1 MAGVISREPPPIRAG
16 PRRRGLIV
24 LGVVVLVFF
33 LTARGLASFWT
44 DFLWFDSVQLTSVW
58 STLFFSK
65 VALSLIAI
73 VVAFAII
80 WANLLVADRL
90 SPRFRAVDLGSEEE
104 LVERVQ
110 EWIEPRITGIRI
122 VVAAV
127 FAVLIGIGA
136 SAWWQDLLLF
146 LNSTQFGVVDP
157 IHNTDVAF
165 YVFRMPFYRDVL
177 GWLLQL
183 LAITTILVAVL
194 HYLNGGIRI
203 RQGQLPFFS
212 AGVKGHLSVLLA
224 LMALIKA
231 GSYWLDRYDLLFST
245 RGAVF
250 GASYTDVNA
259 HLPALTLLVGVSVVA
274 AALLVWNIW
283 RRGWTLVVVAVGA
296 WLFVSIVVGA
306 IIPTIVQ
313 RFTVEPDELNKE
325 ISFVGNH
332 VEFTRRAY
340 ALSDVEI
347 RDFAA
352 AADLTAEDL
361 AANRGTIDNIRL
373 WDPSVLQTTYEQQQE
388 IRTYYRLPNI
398 DVDRYLIGDQLT
410 QVMVA
415 TRELDQD
422 ALPAAGWINERLVYT
437 HGYGAVYSPANSVE
451 ANGQPAYLVQD
462 VPPVASTPE
471 LQMTDPR
478 VYFGETYDSDR
489 FLIVGTN
496 RPEVDYPVG
505 TGETSA
511 DATASDVQFNS
522 YDGSGGV
529 QLSSVFRRFAFAL
542 RYFFD
547 LDTLISPE
555 VTSQS
560 RILMVRNI
568 QDRVSKAAPFLRA
581 DHDPYLVL
589 LGGELVWVL
598 DMYTV
603 SDRYPYSQPAN
614 ISRLADRA
622 SLASAP
628 AWNYVRNSV
637 KATVD
642 AEDGTMT
649 FYIVDP
655 TDPMIQ
661 TYQRIFPNLF
671 TDGSQISDELRNH
684 LRYPEDMFR
693 VQSDMWAAYHMEAE
707 RFYQDEDLWEVP
719 GDPSTADP
727 IEVLRGQRFEPGF
740 DPMLPYYLLMQLPE
754 EDSLSYLILQPF
766 NPVDRPNM
774 RGFLVAKSGPE
785 EYGRVIDYRLSP
797 GRFVNGPTQVSAQI
811 NQDQEISAAFTLLGQ
826 QGSRVIQGNLLVVPV
841 EDSIVYVQP
850 IFLQS
855 EQNPIPQLTNVI
867 VVYENSVVLGT
878 SLNAAL
884 EGVFG
889 DGVGPDEPTTGP
901 PGVPGDITSLLEAA
915 EEAFGLADQALRR
928 GDLAE
933 YQRQV
938 DRAKAFIEQA
948 LLGSQADT

>member
-1 MAGVISREPPPIRAG
+1 
-16 PRRRGLIV
+16 
-24 LGVVVLVFF
+24 
-33 LTARGLASFWT
+33 
-44 DFLWFDSVQLTSVW
+44 
-58 STLFFSK
+58 
-65 VALSLIAI
+65 
-73 VVAFAII
+73 
-80 WANLLVADRL
+80 LLVAGRL
-90 SPRFRAVDLGSEEE
+90 SPRFRAMDLGSEEE

-146 LNSTQFGVVDP
+146 LNATPFGSADP

-165 YVFRMPFYRDVL
+165 YVFRMPLYRDIL

-203 RQGQLPFFS
+203 RQGRVPFFS

-231 GSYWLDRYDLLFST
+231 GSYWLDRFDLVFST

-274 AALLVWNIW
+274 AGLLIWNIW

-306 IIPTIVQ
+306 IIPAIVQ

-325 ISFVGNH
+325 IPYVDHH
-332 VEFTRRAY
+332 VRFTRQAY
-340 ALSDVEI
+340 ALANVDI

-352 AADLTAEDL
+352 SEDLTAEDL
-361 AANRGTIDNIRL
+361 FGNQGTIDNIRL
-373 WDPSVLQTTYEQQQE
+373 WDPSVLQTTYEEQQE
-388 IRTYYRLPNI
+388 IRTYYQLDNI
-398 DVDRYLIGDQLT
+398 DVDRYLLGDQLT
-410 QVMVA
+410 QVMIA

-422 ALPAAGWINERLVYT
+422 DLPAAGWINERLVYT

-451 ANGQPAYLVQD
+451 ANGQPAYLVRD
-462 VPPVASTPE
+462 VPPESATPE
-471 LQMTDPR
+471 LQITNPR

-489 FLIVGTN
+489 FLIVGTR
-496 RPEVDYPVG
+496 RPEVDFPVG
-505 TGETSA
+505 ATQVDGEA
-511 DATASDVQFNS
+511 AGSDVQFTS
-522 YDGSGGV
+522 YEGVGGV

-555 VTSQS
+555 VTSES

-589 LGGELVWVL
+589 LGGELVWL
-598 DMYTV
+598 IDMYTV
-603 SDRYPYSQPAN
+603 SDRYPYSQPA
-614 ISRLADRA
+614 SVGRLADRA
-622 SLASAP
+622 PLASAP

-649 FYIVDP
+649 FYVIDS
-655 TDPMIQ
+655 TDPLIQ
-661 TYQRIFPNLF
+661 TYQRIFPSLF
-671 TDGSQISDELRNH
+671 TDESAISDELRAH

-693 VQSDMWAAYHMEAE
+693 VQSDIWAAYHMEAE

-719 GDPSTADP
+719 GDPSTADQ

-740 DPMLPYYLLMQLPE
+740 DPMLPYYLLMELPE
-754 EDSLSYLILQPF
+754 EDVLSYLILQPF
-766 NPVDRPNM
+766 NPLDRPNM

-826 QGSRVIQGNLLVVPV
+826 QGSRVIQGNLLVIPI

-867 VVYENSVVLGT
+867 VVYGNQVVLGS

-884 EGVFG
+884 EEVFG
-889 DGVGPDEPTTGP
+889 DGAAPEEPSEP
-901 PGVPGDITSLLEAA
+901 VEVPGDITSLLEAA
-915 EEAFGLADQALRR
+915 AEAFSLADQALRR

-933 YQRQV
+933 YERQIE
-938 DRAKAFIEQA
+938 RAQDFIDQA
-948 LLGSQADT
+948 LRASQSA